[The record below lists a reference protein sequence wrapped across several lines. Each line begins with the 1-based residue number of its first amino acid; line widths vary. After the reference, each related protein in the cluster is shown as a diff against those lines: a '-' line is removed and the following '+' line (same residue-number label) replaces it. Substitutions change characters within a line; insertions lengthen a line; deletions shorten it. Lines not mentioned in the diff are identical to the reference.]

1 MLYTEQEK
9 KEIER
14 IQEVF
19 AEHIR
24 QSRILICSGLTRW
37 AMCG

>member
-9 KEIER
+9 TEIAR

-19 AEHIR
+19 AEHIQ
-24 QSRILICSGLTRW
+24 QSPNFDLI
-37 AMCG
+37 